1 MAYKHQYLLGLKAT
15 QRATRI
21 GCMEYLPIAQDEIGG
36 LKVAILTIKISID
49 LFGLFPHIQPVND
62 RKSDPVLFDHF
73 SSVFL
78 LIDRQR
84 DDADTGIFELFLTST
99 KVCKLQ
105 ITEGSPMTPIEKHNI
120 PFLF

>member
-1 MAYKHQYLLGLKAT
+1 
-15 QRATRI
+15 
-21 GCMEYLPIAQDEIGG
+21 MEYLPITQDEIGG
-36 LKVAILTIKISID
+36 LKVAILTIKVSVD
-49 LFGLFPHIQPVND
+49 LLGLLPHIQPVND
-62 RKSDPVLFDHF
+62 RKSDLVPFDHF

-84 DDADTGIFELFLTST
+84 DDADTGIFELFLMGTN
-99 KVCKLQ
+99 VCKLQ